1 MNMEID
7 TNLEKIINKAEKIY
21 KKIEKVYCPYFK
33 EGVSFNDKGIK
44 HLKFKSE
51 GKARERKDQYMRLK
65 NIHLA
70 PLIIQKSSTIQ
81 EIHSKKIFVKVRTNT
96 RKEVI
101 LKQATYYGFIAI
113 IEDGNFNKR
122 VKIVIRQIEGG
133 NKHFWSIIPFWKSNK
148 ELKLFSGNLEED

>member
-1 MNMEID
+1 MKVD
-7 TNLEKIINKAEKIY
+7 KNLEKIINKTEKIY
-21 KKIEKVYCPYFK
+21 KKIGKIYCPYFR
-33 EGVSFNDKGIK
+33 EEISFNDKGIK

-65 NIHLA
+65 NIHIA
-70 PLIIQKSSTIQ
+70 PLIIKKSSTLQ
-81 EIHSKKIFVKVRTNT
+81 EIHNKKIFVKIRTNT
-96 RKEVI
+96 RKEKI
-101 LKQATYYGFIAI
+101 LKHAIYYGFIAI

-122 VKIVIRQIEGG
+122 VKIIIRQIEGG